1 MGYVPITCH
10 VCEGPSDLDADQ
22 LEEDL
27 PVEEG
32 GLPEALRKGPTR
44 WLCEIVGV
52 TETAGPSAVWAC
64 SSADP
69 EPVVRLQGFT

>member
-10 VCEGPSDLDADQ
+10 ICEGPAGLDAYE

-27 PVEEG
+27 PVEKG

-44 WLCEIVGV
+44 WLCEVVGV
-52 TETAGPSAVWAC
+52 TENAGPSAVWAC
-64 SSADP
+64 GSDEP
-69 EPVVRLQGFT
+69 EPVVRVWW